1 MAIVT
6 FLQTTDMNLLPT
18 SGGMGNGSGSANEI
32 DVHAQFDLVNAC
44 ILGTFVSAPG
54 EPLTGTVTR
63 VMIDY
68 QDSGE
73 FPNLDITGLSF
84 TSSDDIRMR
93 ALSNPQQFVADL
105 LAAND
110 TLIGSPG

>member
-1 MAIVT
+1 
-6 FLQTTDMNLLPT
+6 
-18 SGGMGNGSGSANEI
+18 
-32 DVHAQFDLVNAC
+32 
-44 ILGTFVSAPG
+44 
-54 EPLTGTVTR
+54 
-63 VMIDY
+63 MIDD

-110 TLIGSPG
+110 TLIGSPGADKMLGFAGNDTYFVNNTGDVVVEAAANNADTVIALTSYNLTAGV